1 MMDKLMKAYVVK
13 EVMQKVTKDAS
24 KIMRKQWKNF
34 DTDKALHRIGLSTYR
49 PGRASAG
56 SASLFLLG
64 AAVGGLAALIL
75 APKAGSE
82 LRADLKNRFAPQEE
96 EYNST
101 PAVRLETNPSARV

>member
-24 KIMRKQWKNF
+24 KMIRKQLKNF

-49 PGRASAG
+49 PGRASAA
-56 SASLFLLG
+56 SASLFLIG

-82 LRADLKNRFAPQEE
+82 LRADLKHRFAPQEE
-96 EYNST
+96 FNST
-101 PAVRLETNPSARV
+101 PASVRLETHPSARV